1 MSDPLDT
8 PLDPR
13 LILKHIQD
21 GLLIVDTEGRILF
34 TNAAFKEMIGRAG
47 EDLTGTKCCE
57 LGVGAFCNDHCPVT
71 NGGEGTC
78 AGGSPLNVQIDGRD
92 GEHTPRACCV
102 VTSPVRG
109 EDGTIL
115 GWFENFRGMDRAI
128 DVIRRAE
135 PDAGE
140 AATIARTLEANRWN
154 VGRTAEA
161 LGISRTTL
169 WRRMKHFGIDRTG

>member
-1 MSDPLDT
+1 MSEFPET

-57 LGVGAFCNDHCPVT
+57 LGVGAFCKDHCPVRD
-71 NGGEGTC
+71 GGEGAC
-78 AGGSPLNVQIDGRD
+78 AGGSTLNVRIDGRD
-92 GEHTPRACCV
+92 GTGDPGAYCV

-109 EDGTIL
+109 DDGTIL

-140 AATIARTLEANRWN
+140 AAGIARALEENRWN

>member
-1 MSDPLDT
+1 MSESSET

-21 GLLIVDTEGRILF
+21 GLLIVATEGRVLF
-34 TNAAFKEMIGRAG
+34 TNAAFREMVGRVD
-47 EDLTGTKCCE
+47 EDLTGRPCCE

-71 NGGEGTC
+71 DGGTGTC
-78 AGGSPLNVQIDGRD
+78 AGHVTRNVQIDGHNGQGR
-92 GEHTPRACCV
+92 PSAYCV

-109 EDGTIL
+109 DDGTIL

-135 PDAGE
+135 PEGDE
-140 AATIARTLEANRWN
+140 AARIVRALEANRWN
-154 VGRTAEA
+154 VGRAAED

-169 WRRMKHFGIDRTG
+169 WRRMRRFGIDRTA